1 VTRDEKLTQIAVLWA
16 ENLSTRLISK
26 RLSVTKNV
34 VCGAVGAARHRGDSR
49 FPIRKRTMIICAIR
63 KDAGLKRAQPKR
75 MPRVK
80 PRLTPEPRPIVVE
93 PAPKRE
99 WPVQLFDLRVSDCRF
114 PVWSGEE
121 RGEHRFCAGLRAP
134 GSSYCE
140 RHREQVQGSW
150 RRA

>member
-1 VTRDEKLTQIAVLWA
+1 MTRDEKLERIAVLWA
-16 ENLSTRLISK
+16 ENFSTTLIGK
-26 RLSVTKNV
+26 RLDVSKNV
-34 VCGAVGAARHRGDSR
+34 VCGAIGSARLRGDKR
-49 FPIRKRTMIICAIR
+49 FPERESAAVIRAIR
-63 KDAGLKRAQPKR
+63 KDAGPEKAQPER
-75 MPRVK
+75 MPRAK
-80 PRLTPEPRPIVVE
+80 PRLTPEAAVRGNE
-93 PAPKRE
+93 PRE
-99 WPVQLFDLRVSDCRF
+99 WPVQLLDLRNSDCRF